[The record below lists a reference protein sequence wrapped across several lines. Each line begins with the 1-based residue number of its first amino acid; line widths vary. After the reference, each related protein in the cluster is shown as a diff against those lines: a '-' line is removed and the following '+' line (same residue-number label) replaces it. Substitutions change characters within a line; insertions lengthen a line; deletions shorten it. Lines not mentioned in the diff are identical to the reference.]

1 LLLSNPLLSLYIHVR
16 SFFLYAFSTAVN
28 SIHIL

>member
-1 LLLSNPLLSLYIHVR
+1 LLLSNPLLPLYIHVQ